1 LFSYSET
8 NINKK
13 VHLGLFD
20 KQRNVR
26 AQFLYKS
33 AEGSVATAYMQIY
46 GKCSK
51 DVMSAKI
58 YTDFTAFN

>member
-1 LFSYSET
+1 VTDGRTDSRAIAYTRYS
-8 NINKK
+8 IYA
-13 VHLGLFD
+13 VA
-20 KQRNVR
+20 RN
-26 AQFLYKS
+26 KS